1 MSLLALRHPSR
12 AGRFGSAEL
21 FSGSHDVLVGDL
33 LGRAA
38 VGALFA
44 MLSMNLWADYLKTGR
59 VTGLLFLLS
68 EALVVV
74 LTIIRRPARNVDR
87 SFLSRA
93 LTMISLLAPT
103 MMRATSKTPLVPDA
117 VTAMVSTVGVAIV
130 ILGKVTI
137 GRSFGIVPAN
147 RGIVATGPYNVVRHP
162 IYAGY
167 LLSHAATLV
176 AYPGLR
182 NACIILAG
190 DICLVLR
197 ALAEERCL
205 SSDREYQVYCGRV
218 AWHLVPGVF

>member
-1 MSLLALRHPSR
+1 MSLLALRHPLR
-12 AGRFGSAEL
+12 AGRFGSPEL

-103 MMRATSKTPLVPDA
+103 MMRATTKTPLVPDL

-197 ALAEERCL
+197 ALAEERVL

>member
-12 AGRFGSAEL
+12 AGGFGSSEL
-21 FSGSHDVLVGDL
+21 FSGSHDVIVGDL

-103 MMRATSKTPLVPDA
+103 MMRATTKTPLVPDL

>member
-12 AGRFGSAEL
+12 AGGFGSSEL
-21 FSGSHDVLVGDL
+21 FSGSHDVIVGDL

-44 MLSMNLWADYLKTGR
+44 LLSMNLWADYLKTGR
-59 VTGLLFLLS
+59 LTGLLFLLS

-103 MMRATSKTPLVPDA
+103 MMRATTKTPLVPDL

>member
-1 MSLLALRHPSR
+1 MSLVL
-12 AGRFGSAEL
+12 GRRRTGPEGL
-21 FSGSHDVLVGDL
+21 LDRPDVVGDL

-44 MLSMNLWADYLKTGR
+44 LLSTNLWADYLKTGR
-59 VTGLLFLLS
+59 ITGLLFLLS

-74 LTIIRRPARNVDR
+74 LTIIRRPARTVDR
-87 SFLSRA
+87 SFVSRA
-93 LTMISLLAPT
+93 LAMVSLLAPT
-103 MMRATSKTPLVPDA
+103 MMRATTKTPLAPDV
-117 VTAMVSTVGVAIV
+117 VTALVSTVGVAIV
-130 ILGKVTI
+130 ILGKVAI

-147 RGIVATGPYNVVRHP
+147 RGVVAHGPYSVVRHP

-167 LLSHAATLV
+167 LLSHAAALV
-176 AYPGLR
+176 AFPGLR
-182 NACIILAG
+182 NACIIIAG

-197 ALAEERCL
+197 ALAEERVL